1 MSSYIEHIINN
12 EELLKQ
18 ISDMAFQ
25 SVDTDKSGHID
36 DKELDKIMA
45 QIASDMGAEPPTKE
59 NVKEVLKDLDGNGSG
74 EIEPEEFTKLIKNIL
89 TALVEN

>member
-1 MSSYIEHIINN
+1 MSSYIEHIIND
-12 EELLKQ
+12 EELLQQ

-25 SVDTDKSGHID
+25 SVDTDNSGHID

-45 QIASDMGAEPPTKE
+45 QIANDMGAEPPTKE
-59 NVKEVLKDLDGNGSG
+59 NVKEVLKDLDSDGNGA
-74 EIEPEEFTKLIKNIL
+74 INPEEFTKLIKNIL